1 LAALNDELVWPQ
13 RPRVLALASVP
24 YRRIGALQAALR
36 AAIRQAGPLAP
47 KGPVLAGVLA
57 VERVRGEPAVGEAFL
72 HACLRLDPRVVEHPD
87 GLEVLSDRAG
97 PVRSGAIAALRALGE
112 PAHHQKVRAAMNAG
126 RPAGARVTARGLLEC
141 LNGHRDTFVRVGQ
154 GIYALAECGLP
165 WDRDMGDAACRVL
178 AARGGRPLS
187 LGEIADG
194 VLAAWCVQKSRV
206 GQAVR
211 RDARIVR
218 VGWNRYARRS
228 E

>member
-1 LAALNDELVWPQ
+1 MLGPEEVLSELPRAVPLGAMDPLMAARILAALNDELVWPQ

-112 PAHHQKVRAAMNAG
+112 PAHHQKVRAVNR
-126 RPAGARVTARGLLEC
+126 RPAGGRVTARGLL
-141 LNGHRDTFVRVGQ
+141 
-154 GIYALAECGLP
+154 
-165 WDRDMGDAACRVL
+165 
-178 AARGGRPLS
+178 
-187 LGEIADG
+187 G
-194 VLAAWCVQKSRV
+194 V
-206 GQAVR
+206 
-211 RDARIVR
+211 
-218 VGWNRYARRS
+218 
-228 E
+228 